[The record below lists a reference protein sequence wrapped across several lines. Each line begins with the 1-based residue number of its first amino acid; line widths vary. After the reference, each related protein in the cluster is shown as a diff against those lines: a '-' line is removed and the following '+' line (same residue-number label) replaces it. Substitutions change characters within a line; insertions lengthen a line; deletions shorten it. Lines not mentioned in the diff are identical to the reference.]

1 MNEESML
8 TDKQYTGMLIDEF
21 QRLERILK
29 AAENESAVET
39 VKLINDEIKYLR
51 LKLEPVKL
59 PQRKSKNFLEIASTF
74 GLWDAIS
81 FTIIIIYPYL
91 PVQSLLHQT
100 PG

>member
-29 AAENESAVET
+29 VAENENAVET
-39 VKLINDEIKYLR
+39 VKLIKGEMKYLR

-59 PQRKSKNFLEIASTF
+59 P
-74 GLWDAIS
+74 
-81 FTIIIIYPYL
+81 
-91 PVQSLLHQT
+91 
-100 PG
+100 

>member
-29 AAENESAVET
+29 AAENENAVET
-39 VKLINDEIKYLR
+39 VKLIKDEMKYLR
-51 LKLEPVKL
+51 LKLEPVQL
-59 PQRKSKNFLEIASTF
+59 PQSKLKIFLEIASTF
-74 GLWDAIS
+74 NQWDAIS

-91 PVQSLLHQT
+91 PSQSLLHQT

>member
-1 MNEESML
+1 MNEKYML

-29 AAENESAVET
+29 VAKNENAVKT

-59 PQRKSKNFLEIASTF
+59 P
-74 GLWDAIS
+74 
-81 FTIIIIYPYL
+81 
-91 PVQSLLHQT
+91 
-100 PG
+100 

>member
-1 MNEESML
+1 MNEKYML

-29 AAENESAVET
+29 VAKNENAVET

-59 PQRKSKNFLEIASTF
+59 P
-74 GLWDAIS
+74 
-81 FTIIIIYPYL
+81 
-91 PVQSLLHQT
+91 
-100 PG
+100 